1 MRKLSVLVVLVG
13 IFASCSQETNI
24 YLDGKKM
31 DVLLNPKTAPKTVS
45 KGVDRGDI
53 YVWVKD
59 INVEVTELATGVTLN
74 EVFTLTDNAGD
85 VSEFIIEDVPVG
97 TNVFNATT
105 TTNGA
110 SINSH
115 YIDVKNADLSIYV
128 AMNPYAV
135 YESTDVSSFI
145 SEDSLNAVT
154 LDMTTQN
161 GRLISNFQ
169 LSKNGYAITVV
180 TTTDGVLTSTSTISN
195 NESVTAYLSNNNA
208 LGGVLRQHTVT
219 IHRPNNSE
227 VLNTYVINETV
238 IESTSISNYYEV
250 GINEVMVKSSS
261 LTFTWQVW
269 NEQGN

>member
-1 MRKLSVLVVLVG
+1 
-13 IFASCSQETNI
+13 
-24 YLDGKKM
+24 
-31 DVLLNPKTAPKTVS
+31 
-45 KGVDRGDI
+45 
-53 YVWVKD
+53 
-59 INVEVTELATGVTLN
+59 
-74 EVFTLTDNAGD
+74 
-85 VSEFIIEDVPVG
+85 
-97 TNVFNATT
+97 
-105 TTNGA
+105 
-110 SINSH
+110 
-115 YIDVKNADLSIYV
+115 
-128 AMNPYAV
+128 MNPYAV